1 MFIRFISPLITV
13 AVLAACSGY
22 TSPGMTSKESSAASS
37 YTYPS
42 EYQQLRE
49 VGWNMAAK

>member
-22 TSPGMTSKESSAASS
+22 SSPGMSSKESSAATS

-42 EYQQLRE
+42 EYQQFRE
-49 VGWNMAAK
+49 VGWDIAAK